1 MELIPD
7 DMLASLIPLLL
18 SILLSGLIG
27 FEREIK
33 NHPAGL
39 RTHILVGLGACL
51 LMLLSLNG
59 FSSFIESHQDTAR
72 VDPGRIPSY
81 VISGIGFLGAGTI
94 LVQGGLSV
102 KGLTTA
108 ASIWI
113 VAGIGLVVGAGMYF
127 EAIVT
132 TLIVLIVLF
141 TLNQLETKILHKQVE
156 TVLLTV
162 NVEKSDQT
170 FTEIYTLLNEQSLT
184 ILETKMENINEI
196 ESTYSFL
203 LKETK
208 TMNQTKLIEKLQL
221 LKKIKKVS
229 VVRKQL

>member
-1 MELIPD
+1 
-7 DMLASLIPLLL
+7 MLASLIPLFL

-27 FEREIK
+27 FEREIT

-59 FSSFIESHQDTAR
+59 FSDFIERYQDVAR

-94 LVQGGLSV
+94 IVQGGLSV

-132 TLIVLIVLF
+132 TLM
-141 TLNQLETKILHKQVE
+141 
-156 TVLLTV
+156 VLLTLFSLSK
-162 NVEKSDQT
+162 VEATLLNKVDNTFLLSLTAKKSDQT
-170 FTEIYTLLNEQSLT
+170 FNEIFPLLNEKDIT
-184 ILETKMENINEI
+184 ILESKFEDGNEVYSPNHATYTILIQIKKKFEPME
-196 ESTYSFL
+196 
-203 LKETK
+203 
-208 TMNQTKLIEKLQL
+208 LIDKLQQL
-221 LKKIKKVS
+221 EKVKKVS
-229 VVRKQL
+229 IVKK

>member
-1 MELIPD
+1 MEFIPD

-141 TLNQLETKILHKQVE
+141 TLNKLETKILHKQTE

-162 NVEKSDQT
+162 TAEKGDQI
-170 FTEIYTLLNEQSLT
+170 FTEVYTLLNETPVT
-184 ILETKMENINEI
+184 ILETKMENKNEG
-196 ESTYSFL
+196 ESIYSFL
-203 LKETK
+203 MKETK
-208 TMNQTKLIEKLQL
+208 TMELMEKLQQ
-221 LKKIKKVS
+221 LKKIKKIS
-229 VVRKQL
+229 VVKHP